1 MHCKEGRSQLRGY
14 YNFSGGC
21 NNISPGFSNF
31 NLAFQNDVI
40 FIANKLLYQCLDL
53 LVVTLPLKQSGNS
66 TSFYAGNQT

>member
-21 NNISPGFSNF
+21 NNISPDFSNF

-40 FIANKLLYQCLDL
+40 FIANK
-53 LVVTLPLKQSGNS
+53 VS
-66 TSFYAGNQT
+66 